1 MSLRPI
7 RPIRFIMTEN
17 GNIFYIKGD
26 IYYSTIKLNLIH
38 HHLSYCGTKM
48 TNRNSI
54 RVHYKYYRVIHP
66 SLYYLF

>member
-26 IYYSTIKLNLIH
+26 IYIIQQ
-38 HHLSYCGTKM
+38 LS
-48 TNRNSI
+48 
-54 RVHYKYYRVIHP
+54 
-66 SLYYLF
+66 